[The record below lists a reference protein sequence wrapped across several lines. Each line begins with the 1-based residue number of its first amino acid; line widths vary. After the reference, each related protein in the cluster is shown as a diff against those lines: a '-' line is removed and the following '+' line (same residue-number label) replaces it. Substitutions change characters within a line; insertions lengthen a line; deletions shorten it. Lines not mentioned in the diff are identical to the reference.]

1 MVALVFLVCCSY
13 SYTEIINGQT
23 TNANKDSLSWTMTN
37 VLPAYTGLTVNAV
50 SYRYTT
56 VKLTEDPMVVNVQN
70 LNALGNGYIFRSKD
84 DWTGLPGNTITKT
97 VPTNNIPIQYWGNG
111 EIKIDGKGEVKSP
124 YVLYSYTY
132 DTCFG
137 TISSDP
143 RCPNYKPIISE
154 TKYADPLEDEYTKSL
169 LEKKTRTE
177 SEEDLERNNR
187 FFKKD
192 QPADKKKAELVNKTV
207 QNSLITAEAA
217 SKAAAFE
224 SLNNIPNFAVYS
236 KALPGGVYQET
247 IKYVDKVLPDSRN
260 RLRLNYSQES
270 LHNKMVDLQYNTEKR
285 IKND

>member
-1 MVALVFLVCCSY
+1 
-13 SYTEIINGQT
+13 
-23 TNANKDSLSWTMTN
+23 MTSI
-37 VLPAYTGLTVNAV
+37 LPAYTGLTINAV
-50 SYRYTT
+50 SYRYTA

-70 LNALGNGYIFRSKD
+70 LNAQGNGYIFRSKD

-97 VPTNNIPIQYWGNG
+97 VPANSIPIQYWGDG
-111 EIKIDGKGEVKSP
+111 EIKVDGKGQVKNP

-132 DTCFG
+132 DTCSG
-137 TISSDP
+137 PVITDT
-143 RCPNYKPIISE
+143 RCPNYKPFIPE
-154 TKYADPLEDEYTKSL
+154 VKYSDPLDDEYTKKL
-169 LEKKTRTE
+169 LEKKTLTE

-192 QPADKKKAELVNKTV
+192 QPGDKKKAELVNKTI

-285 IKND
+285 IKDD